1 MDFYFKDSSQLK
13 LEHIWIPQSI
23 PIIWKDFMN
32 KKMLFLAWGLF
43 GLITISMSLQMSTYL
58 VNSKNDHSAIALFSV
73 FSLYLVQGVLSLV
86 GVLIVSRL
94 PRNVIGWLLICPGIA
109 AALPA
114 GIYIGKFSTTPVNP
128 PLLLFL
134 AMWFGGW
141 SWLLFIF
148 PVLLIPLLYPTGRLP
163 SKHWHWLFVTALGMG
178 AFIILFATFVKDFS
192 SNSDGSFPVW
202 TIKNPIGFINDTAF
216 PILPWI
222 FILAVLAVGCYAS
235 LVIRYRRSDSVGRTQ
250 IRWLLF
256 ACGIFVVIYV
266 PSLIVNIS
274 NLIPQ
279 AALNLLLPISILPMP
294 LAIAF
299 AILKYRLWDIDIII
313 RRTLV
318 YLPLTAILAGVFSA
332 SIRLTQTVIGA
343 LTGGGKSETA
353 TVLTTLIV
361 VAAFDPVKGGIQ
373 KIVDARFKE
382 VANPIGRWKAYGEQL
397 KMFVMMNDE
406 AAIAQQLL
414 EEAVAVFDAKGG
426 AIYLQKSGQMQQIHR
441 IGDCEHPFEIK
452 IPLENQ
458 DNRLGELVLANRR
471 NGKPFGKHDQELIA
485 QNANVVASA
494 ISLLRSKSR

>member
-1 MDFYFKDSSQLK
+1 
-13 LEHIWIPQSI
+13 
-23 PIIWKDFMN
+23 MN
-32 KKMLFLAWGLF
+32 RKMLFLAWGLF
-43 GLITISMSLQMSTYL
+43 GLITISMALQMATYL
-58 VNSKNDHSAIALFSV
+58 VNSKNDHSPIALLSTFSYYFV
-73 FSLYLVQGVLSLV
+73 IEVLSLV

-94 PRNVIGWLLICPGIA
+94 SRNVIGWLLILPGVA

-114 GIYIGKFSTTPVNP
+114 GIYIDKFSTAPVNP
-128 PLLLFL
+128 PLLLYL

-141 SWLLFIF
+141 SWLFFIF

-163 SKHWHWLFVTALGMG
+163 SKHWRWLFFTALGMC
-178 AFIILFATFVKDFS
+178 AFILLFATFGKDFS
-192 SNSDGSFPVW
+192 SNSDPAW
-202 TIKNPIGFINDTAF
+202 TIKNPIGFIKDSAF
-216 PILPWI
+216 PIVPWI
-222 FILAVLAVGCYAS
+222 FILAVLAIGCYAS

-250 IRWLLF
+250 IRWLLY
-256 ACGIFVVIYV
+256 ACAIFVVIYV
-266 PSLIVNIS
+266 PSLIINFS
-274 NLIPQ
+274 SLLPQ
-279 AALNLLLPISILPMP
+279 AVLNLMLPISILPTP

-299 AILKYRLWDIDIII
+299 AILRYRLWDIDIII

-332 SIRLTQTVIGA
+332 SIKLTQTVIGA
-343 LTGGGKSETA
+343 LTGAGQSETA

-406 AAIAQQLL
+406 SAIAQRLL

-426 AIYLQKSGQMQQIHR
+426 AIYLQKSGQMEQIHR
-441 IGDCEHPFEIK
+441 IGDWEHPFDIT
-452 IPLENQ
+452 IPLEIQ
-458 DNRLGELVLANRR
+458 GNRLGELLLANRQ
-471 NGKPFGKHDQELIA
+471 NGKPFGKHDQELMA